1 MMPIE
6 SHPQC
11 AATAADPVRP
21 ASDLPE
27 EPARAPVYDRRL
39 HARLLVAAGHP
50 VAAGAALFGEDP
62 ADIAGGHC
70 GSGGGSVET

>member
-11 AATAADPVRP
+11 VATAANPERP
-21 ASDLPE
+21 ASDLQE

-50 VAAGAALFGEDP
+50 VAAVAELFGEDP
-62 ADIAGGHC
+62 ADITGGHC
-70 GSGGGSVET
+70 GSGGGAVET